1 MPERSS
7 TTVPGPQ
14 PALSD
19 AIRAARL
26 IEREEALTDESRLLG
41 EASYRRRL
49 QIEQE
54 LCDIRR
60 ELARLGFSSKR

>member
-7 TTVPGPQ
+7 TTVPASQ
-14 PALSD
+14 PSQSD
-19 AIRAARL
+19 AIRAADL
-26 IEREEALTDESRLLG
+26 IEREEALNDESRLLC

-49 QIEQE
+49 EIDQE

-60 ELARLGFSSKR
+60 ELERLGFSSKR